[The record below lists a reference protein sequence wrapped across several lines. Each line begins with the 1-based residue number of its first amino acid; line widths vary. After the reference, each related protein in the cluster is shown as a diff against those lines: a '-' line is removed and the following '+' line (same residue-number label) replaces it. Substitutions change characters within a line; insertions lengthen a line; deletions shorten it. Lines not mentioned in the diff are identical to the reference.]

1 MALTRNGNTLYI
13 PSGETNTD
21 YVPTNNTTLIVSYI
35 LLSCEATHGT
45 LTLYNGGGSVLKLH
59 LHGENAAATE
69 RYDFTRDPIIFPNG
83 IRATT
88 VDCVATIVF
97 RQAGA

>member
-21 YVPTNNTTLIVSYI
+21 YVPTSNTTLLVSYI

-45 LTLYNGGGSVLKLH
+45 LVLYNGGGSVLKLH
-59 LHGENAAATE
+59 LHGENATATSM
-69 RYDFTRDPIIFPNG
+69 YDFTDDPLIFPNG
-83 IRATT
+83 LRATST
-88 VDCVATIVF
+88 DCTATIVF